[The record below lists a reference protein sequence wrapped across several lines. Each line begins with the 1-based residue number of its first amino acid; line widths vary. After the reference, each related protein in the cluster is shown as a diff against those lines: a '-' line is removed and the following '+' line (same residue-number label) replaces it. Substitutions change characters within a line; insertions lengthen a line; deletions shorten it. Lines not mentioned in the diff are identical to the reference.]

1 MKQMKQKILPYL
13 LLAPMILIMGV
24 LVFYPIVVT
33 FSYSLKKWKLTAPN
47 DIRFIGL
54 DNYKSILKSESFY
67 YSFQNTL
74 FLLVL
79 IVVATTILGVILSLF
94 LNIQVKGSGLL
105 LAIAILPWALPPYV
119 NGILW
124 RFIFHSG
131 YGLMNKLLIELGITD
146 APVEWLNSRW
156 MILLVVAIVVVWRSV
171 PFMALVCLAG
181 RQSIPHGIYE
191 AAKIDGGSAVDIF
204 RRITFPLMF
213 PFIGIGITSTSV
225 TAVNV
230 FDEIIALSGYSDIG
244 KNILVESYLTTFTF
258 LDFGKGSAVTYLV
271 MLLAAILGI
280 FYLRSL
286 NKEVEY

>member
-1 MKQMKQKILPYL
+1 MKKKILPYL

-24 LVFYPIVVT
+24 LVFYPIAAT
-33 FSYSLKKWKLTAPN
+33 FSYSLKKWKLTAPG
-47 DIRFIGL
+47 DIRFIGF
-54 DNYKSILKSESFY
+54 DNYKNILKSESFW
-67 YSFQNTL
+67 YSLQNTL

-79 IVVATTILGVILSLF
+79 VVVATSILGVLVSLF
-94 LNIQVKGSGLL
+94 LNIQVKGAGIL
-105 LAIAILPWALPPYV
+105 LAIAVLPWALPPYV

-124 RFIFHSG
+124 KFVFHSG
-131 YGLMNKLLIELGITD
+131 YGFMNKVLIGLGMVD
-146 APVEWLNSRW
+146 KPVEWLTSRW
-156 MILLVVAIVVVWRSV
+156 MLLVVVAIVVVWRSV

-181 RQSIPHGIYE
+181 RQSIPHGLYE
-191 AAKIDGGSAVDIF
+191 AAKSDGAGTFQIF
-204 RRITFPLMF
+204 RRITFPLML

-230 FDEIIALSGYSDIG
+230 FDEIIALSGYSDMG

-271 MLLAAILGI
+271 MFVAAILGV
-280 FYLRSL
+280 FYLKSL

>member
-1 MKQMKQKILPYL
+1 MKKKILPYL

-24 LVFYPIVVT
+24 LVFYPIAAT
-33 FSYSLKKWKLTAPN
+33 FSYSLKKWKLTAPG
-47 DIRFIGL
+47 DIRFIGF
-54 DNYKSILKSESFY
+54 DNYKNILKSESFW
-67 YSFQNTL
+67 YSLQNTL

-79 IVVATTILGVILSLF
+79 VVVATSILGVLVSLF
-94 LNIQVKGSGLL
+94 LNIQVKGAGIL
-105 LAIAILPWALPPYV
+105 LAIAVLPWALPPYV

-124 RFIFHSG
+124 KFVFHSG
-131 YGLMNKLLIELGITD
+131 YGFMNKVLIGLGMAD
-146 APVEWLNSRW
+146 KPVEWLTSRW
-156 MILLVVAIVVVWRSV
+156 MLLVVVAIVVVWRSV

-181 RQSIPHGIYE
+181 RQSIPHGLYE
-191 AAKIDGGSAVDIF
+191 AAKIDGAGTFQIF
-204 RRITFPLMF
+204 RRITFPLML

-230 FDEIIALSGYSDIG
+230 FDEIVALSGYSDMG

-271 MLLAAILGI
+271 MFVAAILGV
-280 FYLRSL
+280 FYLKSL

>member
-1 MKQMKQKILPYL
+1 MKKKILPYL

-24 LVFYPIVVT
+24 LVFYPIAAT
-33 FSYSLKKWKLTAPN
+33 FSYSLKKWKLTAPG
-47 DIRFIGL
+47 DIHFIGF
-54 DNYKSILKSESFY
+54 DNYKNILKSESFW
-67 YSFQNTL
+67 YSLQNTL

-79 IVVATTILGVILSLF
+79 VVVATSILGVLVSLF
-94 LNIQVKGSGLL
+94 LNIQVKGAGIL
-105 LAIAILPWALPPYV
+105 LAIAVLPWALPPYV

-124 RFIFHSG
+124 KFVFHSG
-131 YGLMNKLLIELGITD
+131 YGFMNKVLIGLGMVD
-146 APVEWLNSRW
+146 KPVEWLTSRW
-156 MILLVVAIVVVWRSV
+156 MLLVVVAIVVVWRSV

-181 RQSIPHGIYE
+181 RQSIPHGLYE
-191 AAKIDGGSAVDIF
+191 AAKIDGAGTFQIF
-204 RRITFPLMF
+204 RRITFPLML

-230 FDEIIALSGYSDIG
+230 FDEIIALSGYSDMG

-271 MLLAAILGI
+271 MFVAAILGV
-280 FYLRSL
+280 FYLKSL

>member
-1 MKQMKQKILPYL
+1 MKKKILPYL

-24 LVFYPIVVT
+24 LVFYPIAAT
-33 FSYSLKKWKLTAPN
+33 FSYSLKKWKLTAPG
-47 DIRFIGL
+47 DIRFIGF
-54 DNYKSILKSESFY
+54 DNYKNILKSESFW
-67 YSFQNTL
+67 YSLQNTL

-79 IVVATTILGVILSLF
+79 VVVATSILGVLVSLF
-94 LNIQVKGSGLL
+94 LNIQVKGAGIL
-105 LAIAILPWALPPYV
+105 LAIAVLPWALPPYV

-124 RFIFHSG
+124 KFVFHSG
-131 YGLMNKLLIELGITD
+131 YGFMNKVLIGLGMVD
-146 APVEWLNSRW
+146 KPVEWLTSRW
-156 MILLVVAIVVVWRSV
+156 MLLVVVAIVVVWRSV

-181 RQSIPHGIYE
+181 RQSIPHGLYE
-191 AAKIDGGSAVDIF
+191 AAKIDGAGTFQIF
-204 RRITFPLMF
+204 RRITFPLML

-230 FDEIIALSGYSDIG
+230 FDEIIALSGYSDMG

-271 MLLAAILGI
+271 MFVAAILGV
-280 FYLRSL
+280 FYLKSL

>member
-1 MKQMKQKILPYL
+1 MKKKILPYL

-24 LVFYPIVVT
+24 LVFYPIAAT
-33 FSYSLKKWKLTAPN
+33 FSYSLKKWKLTAPG
-47 DIRFIGL
+47 DIRFIGF
-54 DNYKSILKSESFY
+54 DNYKNILKSESFW
-67 YSFQNTL
+67 YSLQNTL

-79 IVVATTILGVILSLF
+79 VVVATYILGVLVSLF
-94 LNIQVKGSGLL
+94 LNIQVKGAGIL
-105 LAIAILPWALPPYV
+105 LAIAVLPWALPPYV

-124 RFIFHSG
+124 KFVFHSG
-131 YGLMNKLLIELGITD
+131 YGFMNKVLIGLGMAD
-146 APVEWLNSRW
+146 KPVEWLTSRW
-156 MILLVVAIVVVWRSV
+156 MLLVVVAIVVVWRSV

-181 RQSIPHGIYE
+181 RQSIPHGLYE
-191 AAKIDGGSAVDIF
+191 AAKIDGAGTFQIF
-204 RRITFPLMF
+204 RRITFPLML

-230 FDEIIALSGYSDIG
+230 FDEIIALSGYSDMG

-271 MLLAAILGI
+271 MFVAAILGV
-280 FYLRSL
+280 FYLKSL